1 MSEACPV
8 VHSLLNKMVADDN
21 LMDRITALAHSWAE
35 ERSLSM
41 VLNCKH
47 LFLGEVAVLHYSFS
61 LGLTKLGKRWRF
73 EETNCM
79 ETNLVHVL

>member
-1 MSEACPV
+1 MSEARPV

-21 LMDRITALAHSWAE
+21 LRDRITALAHSWAE

-47 LFLGEVAVLHYSFS
+47 LFLGEVAVLH
-61 LGLTKLGKRWRF
+61 
-73 EETNCM
+73 
-79 ETNLVHVL
+79 